1 MEQALGLVMLTYK
14 YPTGLPEMVKDIPGV
29 TDANFIYGPYDLYA
43 MVKTEKKE
51 ELRDIVTKIREMD
64 GVRSTL
70 TCHVMPS

>member
-1 MEQALGLVMLTYK
+1 MLTSK
-14 YPTGLPEMVKDIPGV
+14 YPIGLPDMVKDIPGV
-29 TDANFIYGPYDLYA
+29 TDANFIYGPYDLYE
-43 MVKTEKKE
+43 MVKTETKE